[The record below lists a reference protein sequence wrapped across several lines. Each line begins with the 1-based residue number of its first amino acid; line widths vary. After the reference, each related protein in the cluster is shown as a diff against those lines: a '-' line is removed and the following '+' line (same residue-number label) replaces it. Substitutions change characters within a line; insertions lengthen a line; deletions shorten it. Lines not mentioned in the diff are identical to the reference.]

1 MNKEFYEKIVKLSSL
16 AYAHHKIIL
25 DENKNPTDYIYLEVN
40 KSFEKIT
47 GLKEKD
53 IINKK
58 VTEVLPEI
66 LEGDFDWINFFGN
79 VAINQTEETFE
90 QYVLPLNKWYKGQ
103 IFSTEKDCFAITF
116 TEIITEHKISEYA
129 KDLNDYNYETIDY
142 KKIIDNVRD
151 VSGADYAFLN
161 IFDENGK
168 DFYTKAV
175 SGINENFEKASNILG
190 FDFKDKKWNYDFI
203 RDQKTKDKK
212 TTTFNNIR
220 ELMNKD
226 IPKSLLKIIEK
237 TFNLGIVVVVK
248 TTKEDKMVGV
258 FTLIFK
264 KNNKLKNKFLVEAYA
279 DLLGMTINRINAEKD
294 LKKSERNIRKILENS
309 PDIVARFDR
318 SFKHL
323 YINPTIEKHTGIS
336 MDKFIGKTNEDLGM
350 PEKLV
355 DLWNNKLNF
364 VFLNGKETEIFF
376 NYTTSEGEK
385 YYHSKIVPEF
395 DDKNKAITALSITR
409 DITKLKKAEEEL
421 NIAKLEAERA
431 NKSKSLF
438 LSKIT
443 HDLKMPL
450 NAISGFSSLIKDEL
464 LDENHKEYI
473 NIIIYSS
480 RNMLDLINDLLD
492 ISKIEACNLVL
503 NKKNF
508 NIFNEI
514 EELIKSMSIIIKQ
527 KGNKIFVNINDE
539 MPKILI
545 GDNYRLNRIIQNLLA
560 NSNRFTYNGE
570 IKLDIT
576 LEKETHDSYIIKFI
590 VSDTGIGIEKEKL
603 KKIFVPY
610 YQAHDFDGN
619 GTGLGLALCKELV
632 ELMNGEIFIESEID
646 KGTKVAFTVVFEKD
660 IRGIK

>member
-1 MNKEFYEKIVKLSSL
+1 
-16 AYAHHKIIL
+16 
-25 DENKNPTDYIYLEVN
+25 
-40 KSFEKIT
+40 
-47 GLKEKD
+47 
-53 IINKK
+53 
-58 VTEVLPEI
+58 
-66 LEGDFDWINFFGN
+66 
-79 VAINQTEETFE
+79 
-90 QYVLPLNKWYKGQ
+90 
-103 IFSTEKDCFAITF
+103 
-116 TEIITEHKISEYA
+116 
-129 KDLNDYNYETIDY
+129 
-142 KKIIDNVRD
+142 
-151 VSGADYAFLN
+151 
-161 IFDENGK
+161 
-168 DFYTKAV
+168 
-175 SGINENFEKASNILG
+175 
-190 FDFKDKKWNYDFI
+190 
-203 RDQKTKDKK
+203 
-212 TTTFNNIR
+212 
-220 ELMNKD
+220 
-226 IPKSLLKIIEK
+226 
-237 TFNLGIVVVVK
+237 
-248 TTKEDKMVGV
+248 
-258 FTLIFK
+258 
-264 KNNKLKNKFLVEAYA
+264 
-279 DLLGMTINRINAEKD
+279 
-294 LKKSERNIRKILENS
+294 
-309 PDIVARFDR
+309 
-318 SFKHL
+318 
-323 YINPTIEKHTGIS
+323 
-336 MDKFIGKTNEDLGM
+336 
-350 PEKLV
+350 
-355 DLWNNKLNF
+355 
-364 VFLNGKETEIFF
+364 
-376 NYTTSEGEK
+376 
-385 YYHSKIVPEF
+385 
-395 DDKNKAITALSITR
+395 
-409 DITKLKKAEEEL
+409 
-421 NIAKLEAERA
+421 
-431 NKSKSLF
+431 
-438 LSKIT
+438 
-443 HDLKMPL
+443 MPL

-480 RNMLDLINDLLD
+480 RKMLNLINDLLD